1 MFNGCVPERSK
12 GADLRSAAVML
23 RGFESHH
30 AHHFFFTLHCSVKLT
45 KNSHFCFNIIIK
57 LN

>member
-30 AHHFFFTLHCSVKLT
+30 AHHFFFHITL
-45 KNSHFCFNIIIK
+45 FCKINK
-57 LN
+57 K

>member
-1 MFNGCVPERSK
+1 MLNGCVPERSK

-30 AHHFFFTLHCSVKLT
+30 AHHFFYIILLKLT
-45 KNSHFCFNIIIK
+45 KQPFLFQYRNKIE